1 MERWRRRAMH
11 RLLLEGAAEEHKI
24 SEAMSDVE

>member
-1 MERWRRRAMH
+1 MERRRRAMH
-11 RLLLEGAAEEHKI
+11 RLLLEGATEEHKI